1 MLIGLILSFLFSAYF
16 SVVKIIFSSVDR
28 SALPADNERL
38 RFYASKIEDIL
49 ESRTLLNTTVSF
61 GKTVSNVSA
70 SILLFGYIGALTPA
84 RGFWNALGMS
94 VLIGTPSLSLF
105 AYAIPR
111 AFALRFFGSFVSL
124 AFLTYN
130 VLSVIIYPF
139 AMLIIGVHR
148 LFLRMLRYDE
158 RFAFLSDEE
167 KMRMRETGD
176 EEQGLD
182 ENERE
187 MIHSIFELG
196 ETTVREIMVPR
207 VDIKGLEV
215 SANLQKVLDTI
226 KEIGHSR
233 IPVYRD
239 NIDSIV
245 GILYARDVLT
255 WIADHNGSGEWNL
268 TALLKKPHF
277 VPVGKMIDD
286 LMSDFK
292 KKQIHLAM
300 VVDEYGGTAGIV
312 TLEDILE
319 EIVGEIQDEYDVEE
333 AQLVQISANVW
344 HVNPHMDLHDLCQEI
359 EIDLELEDVEF
370 NTLGG
375 LIYHEYGD
383 VPLVDTEIEYD
394 GLRLRVLDMDGQ
406 RIEKVRVEIIRDTK
420 NGAAEEAKSA

>member
-1 MLIGLILSFLFSAYF
+1 MLIGLCISFLLSSYF

-38 RFYASKIEDIL
+38 RYYASKIEDIL
-49 ESRTLLNTTVSF
+49 EDRTLLNATVSF
-61 GKTVSNVSA
+61 GKTVANA
-70 SILLFGYIGALTPA
+70 AFALFTYGYIRAIRPEQGVWGAIGLA
-84 RGFWNALGMS
+84 ALIAVMA
-94 VLIGTPSLSLF
+94 LSLLT
-105 AYAIPR
+105 YAIPR
-111 AFALRFFGSFVSL
+111 AFALRFYQ
-124 AFLTYN
+124 AFLSFSF
-130 VLSVIIYPF
+130 LSYGALSAMLYPF
-139 AMLIIGVHR
+139 AMLVIGMHK
-148 LFLRMLRYDE
+148 LFLRMFKYDE
-158 RFAFLSDEE
+158 RFAFLSEEE
-167 KMRMRETGD
+167 KMRMSEYGD

-207 VDIKGLEV
+207 VDIKGLEIT
-215 SANLQKVLDTI
+215 ADLQKVLTTI
-226 KEIGHSR
+226 KEVGHSR
-233 IPVYRD
+233 IPVYRE

-255 WIADHNGSGEWNL
+255 WITDNNGNGSWNL
-268 TALLKKPHF
+268 DSLLKRPHF

-286 LMSDFK
+286 LMSEFK
-292 KKQIHLAM
+292 KKQIHLAI

-333 AQLVQISANVW
+333 APIVQVSSNCW
-344 HVNPHMDLHDLCQEI
+344 HVNPHMDLHDLCE
-359 EIDLELEDVEF
+359 EIDVDLDLEDVEF

-383 VPLVDTEIEYD
+383 VPQANTELEYS

-406 RIEKVRVEIIRDTK
+406 RIEKVQVEVLREKKEPVDIDK
-420 NGAAEEAKSA
+420 AS